1 VSVGEVTQST
11 SFGWVITRKGQATRE
26 RIVEAAATLI
36 GQYGVAGTSADDIR
50 KTAGVSGSQ
59 LMHYFGSKQALVRAV
74 INRQSVSEAAVSHP
88 TLGPL
93 DSFEALRAWADA
105 AVENLAHGSHG
116 ACTLAMLAGSTS
128 PGDDQ
133 TRDELCS
140 AFVRLQSLLLD
151 GLRAMRDKG
160 DLRPGA
166 DLDELSM
173 ALLTAL
179 QGGTLL
185 GQAMQ
190 STTPMRASM
199 NAALRYVES
208 FAA

>member
-1 VSVGEVTQST
+1 M
-11 SFGWVITRKGQATRE
+11 ITRKGQATRE
-26 RIVEAAATLI
+26 HIVEAAATLI
-36 GQYGVAGTSADDIR
+36 GQCGVAGTSAVAVR

-74 INRQSVSEAAVSHP
+74 IIRQCESEASVGRP
-88 TLGPL
+88 MLGTL

-105 AVENLAHGSHG
+105 AVENLAHGSGHG

-128 PGDDQ
+128 PGDEQ

-151 GLRAMRDKG
+151 DLRAIRDRG
-160 DLRPGA
+160 DLRPEA

-185 GQAMQ
+185 GQTMQ
-190 STTPMRASM
+190 STRPMRASM
-199 NAALRYVES
+199 NAALLYVES

>member
-1 VSVGEVTQST
+1 
-11 SFGWVITRKGQATRE
+11 VITRKGQATRE
-26 RIVEAAATLI
+26 HIVEAAATLI
-36 GQYGVAGTSADDIR
+36 GQCGVAGTSAVDVR

-74 INRQSVSEAAVSHP
+74 IIRQSESEASVGHP
-88 TLGPL
+88 MLGTL

-105 AVENLAHGSHG
+105 AVENLAHGGGHG

-128 PGDDQ
+128 AGDEQ
-133 TRDELCS
+133 TRDVLCS

-151 GLRAMRDKG
+151 DLRAMRDRG
-160 DLRPGA
+160 DLRPEA

-185 GQAMQ
+185 GQTMQ
-190 STTPMRASM
+190 STRPMRASM

>member
-1 VSVGEVTQST
+1 M
-11 SFGWVITRKGQATRE
+11 ITRKGQATKE
-26 RIVEAAATLI
+26 HIVEAAATLI
-36 GQYGVAGTSADDIR
+36 GQFGVTGTSADDVR

-74 INRQSVSEAAVSHP
+74 ISRQAESEASVGHP
-88 TLGPL
+88 MLGPL
-93 DSFEALRAWADA
+93 DSIDALRAWADA
-105 AVENLAHGSHG
+105 AVENLGHGSGHG

-133 TRDELCS
+133 TREELCS

-151 GLRAMRDKG
+151 GLRAMRDRG
-160 DLRPGA
+160 DLRPDA

-185 GQAMQ
+185 GQTMQ
-190 STTPMRASM
+190 TTTPMRASM

>member
-1 VSVGEVTQST
+1 M
-11 SFGWVITRKGQATRE
+11 ITRKGQATRE
-26 RIVEAAATLI
+26 RIVDAAATLI
-36 GQYGVAGTSADDIR
+36 GQFGVAGTSADDIR

-74 INRQSVSEAAVSHP
+74 IVRQSESEASVGHP
-88 TLGPL
+88 MLGPL
-93 DSFEALRAWADA
+93 DSFRALRGWADA
-105 AVENLAHGSHG
+105 AVENLAHGSGHG

-128 PGDDQ
+128 PGDEQ

-140 AFVRLQSLLLD
+140 AFVRLQSRLLE
-151 GLRAMRDKG
+151 GLRAMRDRG
-160 DLRPGA
+160 DLRPEA

-190 STTPMRASM
+190 SSTPMRASL
-199 NAALRYVES
+199 NAALHHVES

>member
-1 VSVGEVTQST
+1 MD
-11 SFGWVITRKGQATRE
+11 
-26 RIVEAAATLI
+26 AAATLI
-36 GQYGVAGTSADDIR
+36 GQFGVAGTSADDVR
-50 KTAGVSGSQ
+50 KTAAVSGSQ

-74 INRQSVSEAAVSHP
+74 ITRQAETETSIGQP
-88 TLGPL
+88 MLGAL
-93 DSFEALRAWADA
+93 DSLGALRAWADA
-105 AVENLAHGSHG
+105 AVENLPHGSGHG
-116 ACTLAMLAGSTS
+116 ACTLAMLAGSAS
-128 PGDDQ
+128 PGDEE

-140 AFVRLQSLLLD
+140 AFVRSQTLLLD
-151 GLRAMRDKG
+151 GLRAMRDRG
-160 DLRPGA
+160 DLRPEA

-185 GQAMQ
+185 GQTLQ
-190 STTPMRASM
+190 STTPLRAAM

>member
-1 VSVGEVTQST
+1 
-11 SFGWVITRKGQATRE
+11 VITRKGQATRE

-36 GQYGVAGTSADDIR
+36 GQFGVAGTSAADVR

-74 INRQSVSEAAVSHP
+74 IARQSESEALVGHP
-88 TLGPL
+88 MLGPL

-105 AVENLAHGSHG
+105 AVENLAHGSGHG

-128 PGDDQ
+128 PGDEQ
-133 TRDELCS
+133 TRDELCG

-151 GLRAMRDKG
+151 GLRAMRDRG
-160 DLRPGA
+160 DLRPEA

-185 GQAMQ
+185 GQTMQ
-190 STTPMRASM
+190 STAPMRASM

>member
-1 VSVGEVTQST
+1 VTT
-11 SFGWVITRKGQATRE
+11 PKGRATRE
-26 RIVEAAATLI
+26 HIVEAAATLI
-36 GQYGVAGTSADDIR
+36 GQFGVAGTSADDIR

-59 LMHYFGSKQALVRAV
+59 LMHYFGGKQALVRAV
-74 INRQSVSEAAVSHP
+74 IVRQSEAEAFVGHP

-93 DSFEALRAWADA
+93 DSFEALRAWGDA
-105 AVENLAHGSHG
+105 AVEDLAQGKRDG

-128 PGDDQ
+128 PGDEQ
-133 TRDELCS
+133 TREELRS
-140 AFVRLQSLLLD
+140 AFVRVQSLLLE
-151 GLRAMRDKG
+151 GLRAMRDRG
-160 DLRPGA
+160 ALRPEA

-173 ALLTAL
+173 ALLTSL

-190 STTPMRASM
+190 STAPMRASM

>member
-1 VSVGEVTQST
+1 
-11 SFGWVITRKGQATRE
+11 VITRKGQATRE

-36 GQYGVAGTSADDIR
+36 GQFGVAGTSADDVR

-59 LMHYFGSKQALVRAV
+59 LMHYFGGKQALVRAV
-74 INRQSVSEAAVSHP
+74 IARQSESEASVGQP
-88 TLGPL
+88 MLGPL

-105 AVENLAHGSHG
+105 VVENLAHGSGHG
-116 ACTLAMLAGSTS
+116 ACTLAMLAGSAS
-128 PGDDQ
+128 PGDEQ

-140 AFVRLQSLLLD
+140 AFVRLQSLLLA
-151 GLRAMRDKG
+151 GLRAMRDRG
-160 DLRPGA
+160 DLRPEA

-185 GQAMQ
+185 GQTMQ
-190 STTPMRASM
+190 STTPMRAAM